1 MTKIFNPTKTPVGVR
16 VNGVHKIIKPNGE
29 SDLELTQAQSEKLI
43 RMGLTL
49 SEKDTQTSDIDL
61 DAPIEGPVDL
71 PQETLTSGQYP
82 DNDYTFLSDDEL
94 RAIVKA
100 NGLNVHHKAGRAKLL
115 EALGA

>member
-29 SDLELTQAQSEKLI
+29 ADLELTQAQSEKLI
-43 RMGLTL
+43 RMGLVL
-49 SEKDTQTSDIDL
+49 SEKDTQTLDI
-61 DAPIEGPVDL
+61 DAPIIGPVDL
-71 PQETLTSGQYP
+71 PQETLTNGQSL
-82 DNDYTFLSDDEL
+82 DYAFMTDDEL